1 MSLLREQKKRHEN
14 INEKPVMDNKLFWKP
29 VTSLLFDKFVGIGKT
44 HLIAHNEVVKTDLE
58 IADVLNYF
66 FFYMVDKNNIDK
78 GISRSSNYNSLK
90 INTNDITLKPTLKH
104 GNHLRVIAI

>member
-29 VTSLLFDKFVGIGKT
+29 VTSLLFDKFVGIDKT

-66 FFYMVDKNNIDK
+66 FSIW
-78 GISRSSNYNSLK
+78 
-90 INTNDITLKPTLKH
+90 
-104 GNHLRVIAI
+104 